1 MALNPGTIIKGYEI
15 KETIGTGAMSTVYL
29 AKRKNRSY
37 AVKELRTDFSSS
49 EEEKI
54 LINAFQREADLLY
67 SMEHPGLPRLYT
79 NFKYNGSS
87 YLIMEY
93 IKGKSLED
101 VIKDRAKPFEEEKAL
116 RLGIQICEILC
127 YLHNLSPEP
136 VIYRDLKPSNIIVT
150 GEDRLRLIDF
160 GVARRYDPRKDCD
173 TVRLGTPGYA
183 APEQCRKK
191 GQSIPQSDIY
201 ALGVVLHQLLTLYD
215 PSVTPFKLPA
225 IRKLNQ
231 SIPEQ
236 LEYLINK
243 AINLTPRDR
252 YIDTFLF
259 RDELVDYYE
268 EHFTKFTSPY
278 SERLPYM
285 KEKTGPIFFGW
296 HSFYNKYKPWLLSVS
311 QYARH
316 LRNNID
322 IICNKIFTHFNRLN
336 SYGKLAAIFAVTFT
350 GLLIIWGFT
359 GSAGHDFSSYRNGL
373 KTVSTFTPAPSATA
387 IRAET
392 PEPAETLNGYL
403 IIPGKGMADLR
414 INKSTMYDVKELLG
428 EPEGIPLEEQGNIKV
443 FYYKEKLTFW
453 FTADKYI
460 LRCIW
465 IRNSACKT
473 SKGISIGSN
482 IIDVRNAYVHGLLDP
497 KKKIYYS
504 DDGTDYYYDAGII
517 TSIFV
522 SDRLPVTSMPQPSP
536 TVDKYL
542 MKPGPDAIF
551 DDM

>member
-1 MALNPGTIIKGYEI
+1 MALNSGTIIKGYEI

-29 AKRKNRSY
+29 AKRRNRSY

-79 NFKYNGSS
+79 NFKCNGKS
-87 YLIMEY
+87 YLVMEY

-101 VIKDRAKPFEEEKAL
+101 IIKDRTKPFEEEKAL

-160 GVARRYDPRKDCD
+160 GVARRYDPGKDCD

-225 IRKLNQ
+225 IRKLNPA
-231 SIPEQ
+231 IPEQ
-236 LEYLINK
+236 MEYLINK

-278 SERLPYM
+278 SEKLPYM
-285 KEKTGPIFFGW
+285 KDKNCPNFFGW
-296 HSFYNKYKPWLLSVS
+296 SSFYNKYKLRVLSFY

-316 LRNNID
+316 VRNNIN

-336 SYGKLAAIFAVTFT
+336 SYGKIAAVFAVTFA

-359 GSAGHDFSSYRNGL
+359 PSADHKISSYRNGL
-373 KTVSTFTPAPSATA
+373 KIVFTPAPSATA
-387 IRAET
+387 IPAET
-392 PEPAETLNGYL
+392 PEPTEILEGYL
-403 IIPGKGMADLR
+403 IVPGEGMADLR
-414 INKSTMYDVKELLG
+414 INESTLDDVKELLG
-428 EPEGIPLEEQGNIKV
+428 EPEGIPVKEQGHIKV
-443 FYYKEKLTFW
+443 FYDKEKLTFW

-460 LRCIW
+460 LRGIW
-465 IRNSACKT
+465 IRNSSCKT
-473 SKGISIGSN
+473 SEGICIGSD
-482 IIDVRNAYVHGLLDP
+482 IIKLRNAYVHGLLDP

-517 TSIFV
+517 TSIFL

-536 TVDKYL
+536 TVDRYL
-542 MKPGPDAIF
+542 MKPAPDAIF